1 MLQKDAAIM
10 TLLNKLPTVADMK
23 RQLEKKQKAGARG
36 LSLREMN
43 PDVPLASWQLL
54 RWFVAFKVRF
64 L

>member
-1 MLQKDAAIM
+1 M

-43 PDVPLASWQLL
+43 PDVPPASWQLL
-54 RWFVAFKVRF
+54 RWFVAF
-64 L
+64 

>member
-43 PDVPLASWQLL
+43 PDVPPASWQLL
-54 RWFVAFKVRF
+54 RWFVAF
-64 L
+64 